1 MVFLKQS
8 LNVAAYEAAR
18 EAIRNGRGNADAT
31 AMAENI
37 LDSRQ
42 IVGATI
48 EFPRGESL
56 LLRRGEE
63 LIVEVSAPSG
73 PNSPLVGQFI
83 ANRLVTARVVML
95 KQ

>member
-18 EAIRNGRGNADAT
+18 EAIRNGRGNAQAA

-37 LDSRQ
+37 LNSRQ
-42 IVGATI
+42 VAEATI

-56 LLRRGEE
+56 TLGRGEE
-63 LIVEVSAPSG
+63 LVVEVSAPSAA
-73 PNSPLVGQFI
+73 NSPLVGQFI
-83 ANRLVTARVVML
+83 ADRVVTARVVML